1 MVTVR
6 GPWLGMEERDN
17 HRNKDKCEIAMNCF
31 FADGNITP
39 RKGFG
44 VVGSTGSIR
53 QQLHPVYRNGK
64 LVYVIGVGP
73 QTGATPTITV
83 KIWRRSSTTDADKFT
98 VIKSSDLPATASKD
112 FQCSFVDVS
121 LPIKDATSG
130 KVVASHTHALA
141 CTHVG
146 VFAFDID
153 GDITDFH
160 QVDDPVHGKIINDLA
175 MRFDDQ
181 NIAYW
186 EGSPKANIAVKYSGA
201 VVYAGFKDGFSTHL
215 TNPVEDDQDIIPQ
228 QIINE
233 LDSATYGLGPEW
245 LCMSDPYDP
254 LGIRADSIWSVGK
267 GEKITGLANFME
279 SLIVFTEKNTYVGN
293 GLRQSFMPRMLA
305 AGVGC
310 VSHQSIVQVGNVLYF
325 MSHDGVYA
333 LQGAAGGGAIKI
345 SKPID
350 SWWSGRRSSTH
361 TPEKAMTY
369 LSAYGPGWPFS
380 LGASAMSLCVGMQVK
395 SLNQIWWSLPL
406 AGGAKDSFPVTLVW
420 DYVNLAWS
428 FFYTYYTKIDGKR
441 SCMYSGFTEQVGTT
455 ENVFTA
461 DCDGN
466 IYHYG
471 NSERDNELPTSEYAP
486 PVVFVSGRI
495 FRDQDNVAVVR
506 PVRFK
511 LLSRGKQVE
520 TTANSPQW
528 FVEGEEAHFDSQIEG
543 AALGAE
549 DRQATS
555 GLLEMHPDTSNTY
568 FFGTA
573 KFGTDKF
580 QERDWFSSK
589 IEPGSVKSRSFRFGF
604 VDYGHNSGRGPWVVL
619 QSYSLEYYPEDPR

>member
-44 VVGSTGSIR
+44 VVGSTTAMR
-53 QQLHPVYRNGK
+53 QHVHPVYRNGK
-64 LVYVIGVGP
+64 LINIIGIGP
-73 QTGATPTITV
+73 QTNVNSAPTIKV
-83 KIWRRSSTTDADKFT
+83 KIWERKNTSEKDQFAIIKTADLS
-98 VIKSSDLPATASKD
+98 IEAQRD
-112 FQCSFVDVS
+112 FQCSFVDVP
-121 LPIKDATSG
+121 LAIKDKTSD
-130 KVVASHTHALA
+130 KVVASHTHVLA
-141 CTHVG
+141 CTSAG

-160 QVDDPVHGKIINDLA
+160 QVDGSADGHMIDDLA
-175 MRFDDQ
+175 IRFDDQ

-186 EGSPKANIAVKYSGA
+186 EDSPKANIATKYAGT
-201 VVYAGFKDGFSTHL
+201 VVYAGFRDGFSTHL
-215 TNPVEDDQDIIPQ
+215 TNPVEDDQDIVPQ

-233 LDSATYGLGPEW
+233 IDGATYGLGPEW

-293 GLRQSFMPRMLA
+293 GLRQSFMPKMLA

-350 SWWSGRRSSTH
+350 SWWSGRKYSTH
-361 TPEKAMTY
+361 IPSETVER
-369 LSAYGPGWPFS
+369 LSAAHWPFTLS
-380 LGASAMSLCVGMQVK
+380 GSKLKLSHGLHVK

-406 AGGAKDSFPVTLVW
+406 SGGSYADGASFPATLVW

-428 FFYTYYTKIDGKR
+428 FMTSTYTFVDRKVWGM
-441 SCMYSGFTEQVGTT
+441 CSGFTEQAEGV

-461 DCDGN
+461 DCSGY
-466 IYHYG
+466 IWQYG
-471 NSERDNELPTSEYAP
+471 RHIDEIPGVSTGGV

-506 PVRFK
+506 PIRLKV
-511 LLSRGKQVE
+511 LSKGKTP
-520 TTANSPQW
+520 TTPPKW
-528 FVEGEEAHFDSQIEG
+528 FVEGEEAHFDSQVEG
-543 AALGAE
+543 ATLSSDE
-549 DRQATS
+549 RQATS
-555 GLLEMHPDTSNTY
+555 GTLELHPDTDNTY

-580 QERDWFSSK
+580 QERDWFSTK

-604 VDYGHNSGRGPWVVL
+604 VDYSAARAPWAVM